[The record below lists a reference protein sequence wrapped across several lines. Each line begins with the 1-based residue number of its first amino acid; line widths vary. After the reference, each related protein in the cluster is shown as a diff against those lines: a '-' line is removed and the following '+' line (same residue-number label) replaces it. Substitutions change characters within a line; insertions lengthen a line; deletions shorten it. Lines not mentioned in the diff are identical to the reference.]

1 LARKSSQRD
10 ASEPKPAGRS
20 KRSKGAVEIEEEE
33 SLPAAGLRPA
43 IVDALGRRRGKALAA
58 LGVVGLLAWGAR
70 TIWQSAAPVVAARE
84 RYLVPADRI
93 TLTAPPAWIA
103 ADVRGQVVHAAGLD
117 RRLSILDPAFPETVK
132 NAFALH
138 PWIASVDRIEK
149 RVPAGV
155 QIDVSY
161 RKPVA
166 VIETPSGETL
176 LLLPVDD
183 RGVHL
188 PADDVPLIRRQYLPR
203 ITGIVGQP
211 PVGQRWEDG
220 RVAGAVEIAALLGD
234 VWEAL
239 HLQEITPSTRPEV
252 KVVGTEE
259 VQYFVYEL
267 VARGGT
273 RILWGPAPRARAPG
287 DEAFAVKLQR
297 LNECVKQY
305 GPLDS
310 IDSPGTI
317 NVRGGLQVGP
327 RLVRK
332 PSPRMVNK
340 PDDEV
345 VK

>member
-1 LARKSSQRD
+1 MARKSSKADQ
-10 ASEPKPAGRS
+10 AEPKPTAKS
-20 KRSKGAVEIEEEE
+20 KRSKAVVDEEEI
-33 SLPAAGLRPA
+33 LPPTGFRPA
-43 IVDALGRRRGKALAA
+43 IVDALAHRRGKALVVI
-58 LGVVGLLAWGAR
+58 GVVGLLAWGAQAV
-70 TIWQSAAPVVAARE
+70 WQSAAPIVAARE
-84 RYLVPADRI
+84 RYLIPADRI
-93 TLTAPPAWIA
+93 IMTEPPAWIVA
-103 ADVRGQVVHAAGLD
+103 EVREQVIHTAGLD
-117 RRLSILDPAFPETVK
+117 RRLSILDPAFPETVR

-138 PWIASVDRIEK
+138 PWIASVNRIEK
-149 RVPAGV
+149 LVPAGV
-155 QIDVSY
+155 QVDVTY
-161 RKPVA
+161 RQPVA
-166 VIETPSGETL
+166 VIETPFGDTR
-176 LLLPVDD
+176 LLLPVDR

-211 PVGQRWEDG
+211 PVGQRWEDP

-252 KVVGTEE
+252 KVTGSEE

-273 RILWGPAPRARAPG
+273 RIQWGPAPQARAPG
-287 DEAFAVKLQR
+287 DDAFAVKLQR

-317 NVRGGLQVGP
+317 NVRGSLQVGP
-327 RLVRK
+327 RMVKK
-332 PSPRMVNK
+332 PAARMVSK
-340 PDDEV
+340 PEDEV

>member
-1 LARKSSQRD
+1 MARKSSQSIP
-10 ASEPKPAGRS
+10 AEPKPAAKS
-20 KRSKGAVEIEEEE
+20 KRSKAVVDEEEPL
-33 SLPAAGLRPA
+33 SPAGFRPA
-43 IVDALGRRRGKALAA
+43 IVDALARRRGKTLVV
-58 LGVVGLLAWGAR
+58 LGVVALLAWGTQAAWR
-70 TIWQSAAPVVAARE
+70 QAAPVVASRE
-84 RYLVPADRI
+84 RYLVAAERVS
-93 TLTAPPAWIA
+93 LTAAPPWIS
-103 ADVRGQVVHAAGLD
+103 ADVRAEIIHSAGLD

-138 PWIASVDRIEK
+138 PWIQSVDRIEK

-155 QIDVSY
+155 SVEVTY

-166 VIETPSGETL
+166 VIETPFGDSRQ
-176 LLLPVDD
+176 LLPVDV

-188 PADDVPLIRRQYLPR
+188 PAEDVPLIRRQYLPR

-211 PVGQRWEDG
+211 PVGQRWEDR

-239 HLQEITPSTRPEV
+239 HLQEITPSTR
-252 KVVGTEE
+252 EE
-259 VQYFVYEL
+259 VFETQQYFVYEL

-273 RILWGPAPRARAPG
+273 RIQWGPAPQARVPG
-287 DEAFAVKLQR
+287 DDSFAVKLQR
-297 LNECVKQY
+297 LNECVRQY

-310 IDSPGTI
+310 IDAPGTI

-327 RLVRK
+327 RMVKK
-332 PSPRMVNK
+332 PSQRMVSK
-340 PDDEV
+340 PDEEL

>member
-1 LARKSSQRD
+1 LARKSSKAD
-10 ASEPKPAGRS
+10 PAEPKPTAKS
-20 KRSKGAVEIEEEE
+20 KRSKAVVDEEEIIP
-33 SLPAAGLRPA
+33 PAGFRPA
-43 IVDALGRRRGKALAA
+43 IVDALARRRGKALVVI
-58 LGVVGLLAWGAR
+58 GVVGLLAWSAQAAWR
-70 TIWQSAAPVVAARE
+70 SAAPIVAARE
-84 RYLVPADRI
+84 RYLIPAERI
-93 TLTAPPAWIA
+93 MMTEPPAWIV
-103 ADVRGQVVHAAGLD
+103 ADVREQVIHTAGLD
-117 RRLSILDPAFPETVK
+117 RRLSILDPSFPEIVR

-138 PWIASVDRIEK
+138 AWIASVDRIEK
-149 RVPAGV
+149 LVPAGV
-155 QIDVSY
+155 QLDVTY
-161 RKPVA
+161 RQPVA
-166 VIETPSGETL
+166 VIETPFGETR
-176 LLLPVDD
+176 LLLPVDY

-211 PVGQRWEDG
+211 PEGQRWEDP

-234 VWEAL
+234 VWEGL

-252 KVVGTEE
+252 AGTQ
-259 VQYFVYEL
+259 QYFVYEL

-273 RILWGPAPRARAPG
+273 RIQWGPAPRARAPG
-287 DEAFAVKLQR
+287 DDAFAVKLQR

-327 RLVRK
+327 RMVKK
-332 PSPRMVNK
+332 PAARMVSK
-340 PDDEV
+340 PEGEV

>member
-1 LARKSSQRD
+1 MARKSSK
-10 ASEPKPAGRS
+10 AEPAEPKPTAKS
-20 KRSKGAVEIEEEE
+20 KRSKAVVDEEEI
-33 SLPAAGLRPA
+33 LPPAGFRPA
-43 IVDALGRRRGKALAA
+43 IVDALGHRRGKALVVI
-58 LGVVGLLAWGAR
+58 GVVGLLAWGAQAAWR
-70 TIWQSAAPVVAARE
+70 SAAPIVAARE
-84 RYLVPADRI
+84 RYLIPADRI
-93 TLTAPPAWIA
+93 VMTEPPAWLVA
-103 ADVRGQVVHAAGLD
+103 NVREQVIHTAGLD
-117 RRLSILDPAFPETVK
+117 RRLSILDPAFPETVQ

-138 PWIASVDRIEK
+138 PWIASVNRIEK
-149 RVPAGV
+149 LVPAGV
-155 QIDVSY
+155 QVDVTY
-161 RKPVA
+161 REPVA
-166 VIETPSGETL
+166 VIETPFGDTR
-176 LLLPVDD
+176 LLLPVDN

-211 PVGQRWEDG
+211 PAGQRWEDP
-220 RVAGAVEIAALLGD
+220 RVGGAVEIAARLGD

-252 KVVGTEE
+252 KVTGSEE

-273 RILWGPAPRARAPG
+273 RIQWGPAPQAQAPG
-287 DEAFAVKLQR
+287 DDAFAVKLQR

-327 RLVRK
+327 RMVKK
-332 PSPRMVNK
+332 PAEDS
-340 PDDEV
+340 V

>member
-1 LARKSSQRD
+1 LARKNSQAD
-10 ASEPKPAGRS
+10 SAEPKPTAKS
-20 KRSKGAVEIEEEE
+20 KRSKAVDEDEEV
-33 SLPAAGLRPA
+33 LPPAGFRPA
-43 IVDALGRRRGKALAA
+43 IVDALARRRGKALVII
-58 LGVVGLLAWGAR
+58 GVVGLLAWGAQAAWR
-70 TIWQSAAPVVAARE
+70 RAAPLVAARD
-84 RYLVPADRI
+84 RYLIPADRI
-93 TLTAPPAWIA
+93 VMTEPPAWIA
-103 ADVRGQVVHAAGLD
+103 ADVRDQVIHTAGLD
-117 RRLSILDPAFPETVK
+117 RRLSLLDPAFPETVK
-132 NAFALH
+132 NAFSLH
-138 PWIASVDRIEK
+138 PWIASVNRIEK
-149 RVPAGV
+149 LVPAGV
-155 QIDVSY
+155 QLDVTY
-161 RKPVA
+161 RQPVA
-166 VIETPSGETL
+166 VIETPFGETR
-176 LLLPVDD
+176 LLLPVDY

-211 PVGQRWEDG
+211 PVGQRWEDP
-220 RVAGAVEIAALLGD
+220 RVGGAVEIAALLGG

-252 KVVGTEE
+252 KVTGSEE

-273 RILWGPAPRARAPG
+273 RIQWGPAPQARAPG
-287 DEAFAVKLQR
+287 DDAFAVKLQR

-327 RLVRK
+327 RMVKK
-332 PSPRMVNK
+332 PSPRMAEK
-340 PDDEV
+340 PADEV

>member
-1 LARKSSQRD
+1 MARKSSQAD
-10 ASEPKPAGRS
+10 APSTKPAGKS
-20 KRSKGAVEIEEEE
+20 KRSKAAVEIEEE
-33 SLPAAGLRPA
+33 SLPSARFRPA
-43 IVDALGRRRGKALAA
+43 IVDALGRRRGKALVV
-58 LGVVGLLAWGAR
+58 LGVVGLLGW
-70 TIWQSAAPVVAARE
+70 SAQAVWRKTAPVVAARE
-84 RYLVPADRI
+84 RYLVPAERI
-93 TLTAPPAWIA
+93 TLTEPPAWVVA
-103 ADVRGQVVHAAGLD
+103 NVREQVIHSAGLD
-117 RRLSILDPAFPETVK
+117 RRLSILEPSFAETVK
-132 NAFALH
+132 NAFTLH
-138 PWIASVDRIEK
+138 PWIKSVDRVEK

-155 QIDVSY
+155 HLEVAY

-166 VIETPSGETL
+166 VIETPFGESR

-211 PVGQRWEDG
+211 PAGQRWEDP
-220 RVAGAVEIAALLGD
+220 RVAGAVEIAARLGD

-252 KVVGTEE
+252 SASGSQ
-259 VQYFVYEL
+259 QYFVYEL

-273 RILWGPAPRARAPG
+273 RIQWGPAPQARVPG
-287 DEAFAVKLQR
+287 DDAFAVKLQR

-310 IDSPGTI
+310 IDSPGTV

-327 RLVRK
+327 RMVKK
-332 PSPRMVNK
+332 PAARMVSK
-340 PDDEV
+340 PDEDV